1 MNGQDI
7 SCRIKEIGI
16 IPTIRTSDTLG
27 AVRAAEAICI
37 GGITALEISMA
48 MSGAIACL
56 EAVVK
61 AHGSNMILGAG
72 TVVDAQMVR
81 QAAESGA
88 QFIVTPGFSPETVA
102 AAKECGVAI
111 FAGALTPTEVQL
123 AAASKPDAVKLFPC
137 NAVGGARYLRAMKG
151 QYPNIEFIASG
162 GVTIDNCSEYFH
174 AGACAVG
181 VGSDIADEESISV
194 GNQRLFVERSRRFR
208 KAVTE
213 AQTRWVHASDER
225 VIRPRWPRVSRA

>member
-1 MNGQDI
+1 MDGADA
-7 SCRIKEIGI
+7 STRIKEIGI
-16 IPTIRTSDTLG
+16 IPTIRTSDALG

-37 GGITALEISMA
+37 GGIAALEISMA
-48 MSGAIACL
+48 MPGAVACL

-61 AHGSNMILGAG
+61 AHGNNMVVGAG
-72 TVVDAQMVR
+72 TVIDAQMVR

-88 QFIVTPGFSPETVA
+88 QFVVSPGFSPEAVA
-102 AAKECGVAI
+102 VAKECGLAI

-137 NAVGGARYLRAMKG
+137 NAVGGPRYLRAIKG
-151 QYPNIEFIASG
+151 QYPKIEFIASG
-162 GVTIDNCSEYFH
+162 GVTVDNCSEYFH

-181 VGSDIADEESISV
+181 VGSDIADEESITI

-213 AQTRWVHASDER
+213 AQTRWVHGFSES
-225 VIRPRWPRVSRA
+225 VTRPRSPRVSRA